1 MYRFAVEIWYDEGSV
16 CTFYSVRFIDEKEDT
31 LSETDKFFDKF
42 TREGSHFYDEAM
54 QLFRLVINSIGDK
67 YGAID
72 DFFDRMENR
81 AQALPPRPKK
91 GVDEISLLGLRFP
104 LRLFCF
110 RVSEQIVI
118 LFNGGVKSSE
128 NVQSSDDLSVKFY
141 EAQFF
146 ALRIIEALREKI
158 IEISDNGR
166 YLEYFD
172 NNDIIL

>member
-16 CTFYSVRFIDEKEDT
+16 CTFYSVRFIDEMEDT
-31 LSETDKFFDKF
+31 LSETDKFFEKF
-42 TREGSHFYDEAM
+42 TREGSPLYDDAM
-54 QLFRLVINSIGDK
+54 QLF
-67 YGAID
+67 
-72 DFFDRMENR
+72 
-81 AQALPPRPKK
+81 QALPPRPKK

-128 NVQSSDDLSVKFY
+128 TVQSSDDLSVKFY

-146 ALRIIEALREKI
+146 ALRIIEALREKM